1 MSDQLLVNVLA
12 VGPLAGGASIV
23 VPHGLKWRN
32 QGVIPTQVICDRAS
46 PLVVTGATTT
56 TITVNNPTASPL
68 TANFRAEY
76 DHSIHAVG
84 ATPINWQGAAS
95 GGGAPTGPAG
105 GDLSGTYPNPLVAK
119 VNLGT
124 LSYVPGNLRASFASA
139 VNAYAQT
146 VIQNTNAGANASG
159 SLVVSNDIG
168 SDSEYYTDFG
178 LTSSTYSNLFDT
190 FPEQSNSAFLT
201 ANGGFDP
208 GDPAANLNIG
218 VYRGSGSTN
227 VIYNGGLNAY
237 SINTAGALS
246 PVSAF
251 TGGVVST
258 NFGTAGQVLTSAGNA
273 APPTWANVGT
283 LGKVIYQTA
292 AVQSITAAAN
302 TITPTTTLH
311 RITNTTGGNIALTST
326 PQINWPSAV
335 VGQLLII
342 ENVRTS
348 NAHVSLARG
357 AAQGLALSTG
367 GKTLQEGGSISFIFD
382 GTYWIEQTHTAGTT
396 L

>member
-1 MSDQLLVNVLA
+1 MAPLLVNVLS
-12 VGPLAGGASIV
+12 VGPLAPGASITL
-23 VPHGLKWRN
+23 PHGLN
-32 QGVIPTQVICDRAS
+32 YGGSGVIPTQVICDRAS
-46 PLVVTGATTT
+46 PIAV
-56 TITVNNPTASPL
+56 TAS
-68 TANFRAEY
+68 TTSTVTFTNGGAAAASANFRAEY

-84 ATPINWQGAAS
+84 ATPLNWQGATS

-105 GDLSGTYPNPLVAK
+105 GDLSGTYPNPSVAK

-159 SLVVSNDIG
+159 AVVVSNDIG
-168 SDSEYYTDFG
+168 SDVEYYTDFG

-190 FPEQSNSAFLT
+190 FPEQPNSAFVT
-201 ANGGFDP
+201 ANGGFNP

-302 TITPTTTLH
+302 TITPTTTFH
-311 RITNTTGGNIALTST
+311 RVTNTTGGNISLTST
-326 PQINWPSAV
+326 PTINFAGAV
-335 VGQLLII
+335 TGQLLII
-342 ENVRTS
+342 QNVRTS
-348 NAHVSLARG
+348 NAHVIFNRG
-357 AAQGLALSTG
+357 VAQGLSLSAASRAV
-367 GKTLQEGGSISFIFD
+367 QEGGTICFIFD
-382 GTYWIEQTHTAGTT
+382 GTVWIEVTYTT
-396 L
+396 STTT